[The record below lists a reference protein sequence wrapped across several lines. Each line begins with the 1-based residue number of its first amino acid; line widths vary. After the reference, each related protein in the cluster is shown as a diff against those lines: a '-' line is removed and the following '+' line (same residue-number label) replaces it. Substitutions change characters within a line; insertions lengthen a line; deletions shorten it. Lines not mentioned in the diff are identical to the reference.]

1 MKKAFGMIE
10 ILIVLCII
18 GIMFALFHSS
28 NPIVE
33 NYARVDKQKQKA
45 DEMVEQVTKLK
56 EQNLKENQ
64 AIINNID
71 E

>member
-1 MKKAFGMIE
+1 MKKAFGMID
-10 ILIVLCII
+10 ILIALFLI

-28 NPIVE
+28 NPFVE
-33 NYARVDKQKQKA
+33 DYARIDKQKQKA

-56 EQNLKENQ
+56 EQSLRENIELMNNL
-64 AIINNID
+64 D

>member
-64 AIINNID
+64 AIINNFD